1 VTRRASARRR
11 QPKRLTR
18 VETRPRQYYWLVLSL
33 VAVVTFAAFVPAL
46 QNGFVDWDDDKNFIN
61 NASYRG
67 LGWTQLKWMWTT
79 TLLGHWVPV
88 TWMSVGLDYL
98 VWGMDPFGYHLTN
111 VLLHVANAVLFCV
124 VALRLLGHE
133 ADVNPDQQNRVLP
146 GDQPV
151 ARYVGAA
158 TAALVFAVHP
168 LRVESVAWI
177 TERRDVLSGLFY
189 LLAVLSYVLD
199 SRNAGAVAI
208 WRRTW
213 YWVSFGSF
221 VLGLLSKAIVLTL
234 PGVLIV
240 LDVFPLRRLGAGAGG
255 WLSRDSRRRLAEK
268 APFVLAS
275 LAVVPITLSA
285 AKNAGNLGSVAV
297 LGLLDRLAIS
307 CYGLIFY
314 LRKTLVPLDLAPVYE
329 LAFPILLVSAPY
341 LVSGLLVAA
350 ITVLAIIARRPWP
363 ALAAAWIAYV
373 MTLLPVSGVFQNGIQ
388 IAADRYSYLPSLP
401 LAMLAGTAAFV
412 GLDAT
417 RRLHL
422 GVTLGLG
429 IAGVIAVLGILTWQQ
444 VGVWHDPERLWVHA
458 VATSPSS
465 AAHYNLANLRSQQ
478 SRWTEAIEHYQAAAS
493 IRPDWENIQVNWG
506 STLARQ
512 GKLDDAIA
520 HYRAALRFH
529 PDNAR
534 AHFNWGNALFAAG
547 QLDEAIS
554 HYREAVRLE
563 PDLAEV
569 YNNWGSALAQHGKWQ
584 EAAAQYREALRVRPN
599 YPLASKNLEQ
609 ALSRVGQGPVRF
621 P

>member
-1 VTRRASARRR
+1 
-11 QPKRLTR
+11 
-18 VETRPRQYYWLVLSL
+18 VLSL
-33 VAVVTFAAFVPAL
+33 VAVVTFAAFLPAL
-46 QNGFVDWDDDKNFIN
+46 QNGFVDWDDDKNFVN

-98 VWGMDPFGYHLTN
+98 VWGMAPFGYHLTN
-111 VLLHVANAVLFCV
+111 ILLHVANAVLFCV
-124 VALRLLGHE
+124 VALRLLDRG

-146 GDQPV
+146 DDQHV
-151 ARYVGAA
+151 ARYVGAV

-189 LLAVLSYVLD
+189 LLAVLSYVID
-199 SRNAGAVAI
+199 SRNAAAVAI
-208 WRRTW
+208 RRRPW
-213 YWVSFGSF
+213 YWICLGSF

-255 WLSRDSRRRLAEK
+255 WRSGDSRRRLAEK

-285 AKNAGNLGSVAV
+285 AKHAGNLGSVAV

-314 LRKTLVPLDLAPVYE
+314 LRKTLLPLDLAPVYE
-329 LAFPILLVSAPY
+329 LAFPIVLVSAPY

-350 ITVLAIIARRPWP
+350 ITVLAIISRCRWP
-363 ALAAAWIAYV
+363 ALAAAWIVYV

-429 IAGVIAVLGILTWQQ
+429 IAGVIAVLGVLTWQQ

-478 SRWTEAIEHYQAAAS
+478 SRWTEASEHYKAAAS

-512 GKLDDAIA
+512 GRLDDAIA
-520 HYRAALRFH
+520 HYRAALRIR

-547 QLDEAIS
+547 RLDEAID

-569 YNNWGSALAQHGKWQ
+569 YNNWGSTLAQQGKWL

-609 ALSRVGQGPVRF
+609 ALSRGGQGPVRL

>member
-1 VTRRASARRR
+1 VTRRVSARQR
-11 QPKRLTR
+11 QPKRLEG
-18 VETRPRQYYWLVLSL
+18 VETRPRQYHWLVLSL
-33 VAVVTFAAFVPAL
+33 VAAVTFAAFIPAL
-46 QNGFVDWDDDKNFIN
+46 QNGFVDWDDDKNFVN

-88 TWMSVGLDYL
+88 TWMSLGLDYL
-98 VWGMDPFGYHLTN
+98 VRGMDPFGYHLTN

-124 VALRLLGHE
+124 VALRLIGHG
-133 ADVNPDQQNRVLP
+133 ADVNPDDKSRVL
-146 GDQPV
+146 
-151 ARYVGAA
+151 ARHVSAA

-189 LLAVLSYVLD
+189 LLAILSYLRD
-199 SRNAGAVAI
+199 SRNAGAVAT
-208 WRRTW
+208 WRRRW
-213 YWVSFGSF
+213 YWVAFGCF

-255 WLSRDSRRRLAEK
+255 WLSSDSRRRLAEK
-268 APFVLAS
+268 VPFALAS
-275 LAVVPITLSA
+275 LAAVPITLSA
-285 AKNAGNLGSVAV
+285 AKHAGNLGSVAV

-329 LAFPILLVSAPY
+329 LAFPIRAWSAPY

-350 ITVLAIIARRPWP
+350 ITVLAIISRRRWP
-363 ALAAAWIAYV
+363 ALAAAWLVYV

-401 LAMLAGTAAFV
+401 LAMLAGTAAFI

-417 RRLHL
+417 RRLHFA
-422 GVTLGLG
+422 VPLGLG
-429 IAGVIAVLGILTWQQ
+429 IAGVIAVLGVLTWQQ

-465 AAHYNLANLRSQQ
+465 AAHYNLANLRAQQ
-478 SRWTEAIEHYQAAAS
+478 SRWTEAIEHYRAAAS

-520 HYRAALRFH
+520 HYREALRIR

-547 QLDEAIS
+547 QLDEAIG
-554 HYREAVRLE
+554 HYREAVRLD

-569 YNNWGSALAQHGKWQ
+569 YNNWGSALAQQGKWQ

-609 ALSRVGQGPVRF
+609 ARSRVGPGPVRV